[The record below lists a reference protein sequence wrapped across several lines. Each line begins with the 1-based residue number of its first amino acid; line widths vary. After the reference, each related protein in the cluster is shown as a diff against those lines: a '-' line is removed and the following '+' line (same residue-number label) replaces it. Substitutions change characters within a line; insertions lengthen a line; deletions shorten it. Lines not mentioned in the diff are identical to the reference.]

1 MGRPAD
7 YQWRPLGL
15 DRDPVPGDPAQ
26 VRQEAQHLAGVAAQI
41 SDQVAALRKIADDNT
56 EVGEH
61 ADKLHSSAASLAGQL
76 DILATRYQKVSS
88 ALNGW
93 APDLE
98 QAQAMSIQALDQAEG
113 PYQKINQAVVLPAG
127 DNLTAQ
133 QEQDVQSYHNSITQA
148 QSQLDAAK
156 ALLDRATALRD
167 SSGSQ
172 HASLINQACDD
183 GLRDHHSL
191 WGSIS
196 GFFSHAWSWVT
207 AHWPQ
212 ILGDICT
219 VLEVLA
225 TAAAIVAFILA
236 QFVPGLD
243 VVVDALVLGAFLATL
258 TATAGR
264 GVLAATGHGS
274 WWDFAL
280 DAFACVTFGIGRVAG
295 MAAKAMGPAVEAAS
309 KLALTSELLTEVAT
323 DGPRAAM
330 LAKFASLEGV
340 DSVEMAYRLGDL
352 APTVAKGADS
362 LSGFVK
368 VMNSLGGLGEE
379 GDAYAKL
386 LSLGERFT
394 TPISDLSQYSNL
406 AKTLAG
412 VTGISA
418 GVGGLSGL
426 TATVVN
432 GIELDW
438 GNSSWSVAISP
449 LHDWYTK
456 HLEIPTGAPAGG

>member
-15 DRDPVPGDPAQ
+15 DRDPVPGEPAA
-26 VRQEAQHLAGVAAQI
+26 VRQEAQHLADVAAQI
-41 SDQVAALRKIADDNT
+41 SDQVAALRKIASDDT
-56 EVGEH
+56 EVGKH

-98 QAQAMSIQALDQAEG
+98 EAQAMSVQALDQAEG
-113 PYQKINQAVVLPAG
+113 PYQKINQTVALPAG

-133 QEQDVQSYHNSITQA
+133 QKQDVQNYHNSITQA
-148 QSQLDAAK
+148 QQELDAAK
-156 ALLDRATALRD
+156 TLLDRATALRD
-167 SSGSQ
+167 SSGS
-172 HASLINQACDD
+172 HYASLINQACDD

-191 WGSIS
+191 WGSIA
-196 GFFSHAWSWVT
+196 GFFSHVWSWAT
-207 AHWPQ
+207 KHWPQ

-225 TAAAIVAFILA
+225 TAAAIIAFVIA
-236 QFVPGLD
+236 QFIPGLD

-258 TATAGR
+258 TATVGR
-264 GVLAATGHGS
+264 GVLAGTGHGS

-280 DAFACVTFGIGRVAG
+280 DAFACVTFGIGRGAG
-295 MAAKAMGPAVEAAS
+295 MVAKALGPAAEAAS
-309 KLALTSELLTEVAT
+309 KMALTSELLTDIAT

-340 DSVEMAYRLGDL
+340 DAVEMAYRLGDL
-352 APTVAKGADS
+352 APTLANGADS
-362 LSGFVK
+362 LSGFAK

-394 TPISDLSQYSNL
+394 TPISDLSQYSDL

-412 VTGISA
+412 VTGLSA
-418 GVGGLSGL
+418 GVAGLSGL

-438 GNSSWSVAISP
+438 GNSSWKVAISP

-456 HLEIPTGAPAGG
+456 HLEIPTGAPTGG